1 MKKIFFFTAIAFIA
15 LSSCR
20 KEATTALDG
29 QSPEMISN
37 STTHSVNA
45 VPINWDT
52 TWYEPAGVSMFNS
65 CTQEYINFTGSIH
78 IHIRGVISDN
88 KITWVGHYDVQNLKG
103 VGQITGTKY
112 VTTETFNFSNTSD
125 FNTEAVVYNQRY
137 SLHYISLGK
146 ESNFTL
152 VNNWHL
158 TINANGDVTFFFS
171 TDGDVIECQ

>member
-1 MKKIFFFTAIAFIA
+1 MKKIFFFTAITFFT

-29 QSPEMISN
+29 QSPEIISN
-37 STTHSVNA
+37 ATTNSVNA

-88 KITWVGHYDVQNLKG
+88 KITWIGHYDVQNLKG
-103 VGQITGTKY
+103 VGQITGTRY

-125 FNTEAVVYNQRY
+125 FNTQSVVYNQRY

-152 VNNWHL
+152 ENDWHL
-158 TINANGDVTFFFS
+158 TINANGEVAFFFS
-171 TDGDVIECQ
+171 TDGDVIKCQ

>member
-1 MKKIFFFTAIAFIA
+1 
-15 LSSCR
+15 
-20 KEATTALDG
+20 
-29 QSPEMISN
+29 
-37 STTHSVNA
+37 VNA

-88 KITWVGHYDVQNLKG
+88 KITWIGHYDVQNLKG
-103 VGQITGTKY
+103 VGQITGIRY

-125 FNTEAVVYNQRY
+125 FNTESIVYNQRY

-152 VNNWHL
+152 ENDWHL
-158 TINANGDVTFFFS
+158 TINANGEVAFFF
-171 TDGDVIECQ
+171 TTGGDIINCQ

>member
-1 MKKIFFFTAIAFIA
+1 MKKIFFFTAITFFT

-20 KEATTALDG
+20 KEASTSLDE
-29 QSPEMISN
+29 QSPKIISN
-37 STTHSVNA
+37 STTNSVNA

-65 CTQEYINFTGSIH
+65 CTKEYINFTGSIH

-88 KITWVGHYDVQNLKG
+88 KITWLGHYDVQNLKG
-103 VGQITGTKY
+103 VGQITGTRY

-125 FNTEAVVYNQRY
+125 FNTESVVYNQRY

-158 TINANGDVTFFFS
+158 TINANGDVAVFFS

>member
-1 MKKIFFFTAIAFIA
+1 MKKIFFFTAITFLT

-20 KEATTALDG
+20 KEAARSLDE
-29 QSPEMISN
+29 SPKIISN
-37 STTHSVNA
+37 ATTNSVNA

-88 KITWVGHYDVQNLKG
+88 KITWIGHYDVQNLKG
-103 VGQITGTKY
+103 VGQITGTRY
-112 VTTETFNFSNTSD
+112 VTTEAFNFSNTSD
-125 FNTEAVVYNQRY
+125 FNTESVVYNQRY

-158 TINANGDVTFFFS
+158 TINANGDVAVFFS
-171 TDGDVIECQ
+171 TDGDVIKCQ